1 MYMKFQTVTI
11 TSEDADI
18 RLDRYFKRYH
28 PEVAFGMIAK
38 LVRKKDIKL
47 NGKRADIS
55 TKLVEGDILSYP
67 KLQEKEL
74 IASSIQ
80 HKDKDIELI
89 KNSVIFMDENILVLN
104 KPSGL
109 AVQGGSKIK
118 ISVDDLAE
126 HLKYDYEDK
135 PKLVHRLD
143 KETSGLLVLARKT
156 SVAGDLSE
164 VIKRKNF
171 HKIYLALC
179 LNTPKSASGKID
191 MPIEKTLDTKTNFEK
206 VTATTK
212 GKTAVTYYKVVDR
225 AASKYSLIEAEIITG
240 RTHQIRVHL
249 SSIGCPI
256 MGDDK
261 YGIRSEISS
270 GIRDKLYLHAYK
282 LQFELRGK
290 EYNFTADLP
299 NYFADALDDFGLLIK
314 E

>member
-1 MYMKFQTVTI
+1 MKFQTVTI

-28 PEVAFGMIAK
+28 PEVSFGVIAK

-55 TKLVEGDILSYP
+55 TKLAEGDSLSYP
-67 KLQEKEL
+67 KLQETAL
-74 IASSIQ
+74 TTRDSIQ

-89 KNSVIFMDENILVLN
+89 KNSVIFMDENIIVLN

-126 HLKYDYEDK
+126 YLKYDYKDK

-156 SVAGDLSE
+156 SIAADLSE

-179 LNTPKSASGKID
+179 LNTPKLASGKID

-206 VTATTK
+206 VTTTAK
-212 GKTAVTYYKVVDR
+212 GKNAVTYYKVVDK

-282 LQFELRGK
+282 LEFELKGK
-290 EYNFTADLP
+290 KYKFAADLP
-299 NYFADALDDFGLLIK
+299 NYFADALNDFGLIL
-314 E
+314 ED

>member
-1 MYMKFQTVTI
+1 MKFQTVTI

-225 AASKYSLIEAEIITG
+225 G